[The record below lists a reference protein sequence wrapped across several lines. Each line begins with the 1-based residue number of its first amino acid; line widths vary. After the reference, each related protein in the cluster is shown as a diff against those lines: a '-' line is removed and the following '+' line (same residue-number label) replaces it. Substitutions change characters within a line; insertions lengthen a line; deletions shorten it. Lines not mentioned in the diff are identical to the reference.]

1 MTPRIFYRTL
11 AIAEAVTWTLLIAG
25 MILKYAVGVGDW
37 PVKVGGFAHGLVFI
51 GYVTAAVLVGLNQR
65 WPKRLIVG
73 AGATAFVPYLTIP
86 FDRWLERKN
95 MLEGNWRTSVTD
107 HPHDG
112 HWVQVLLRWML
123 NRPVLLGVIFVVFV
137 GGIMS
142 TMLFIGPPGGR
153 A

>member
-1 MTPRIFYRTL
+1 MTPRTFYRTL

-25 MILKYAVGVGDW
+25 MILKYGVGVGDW

-51 GYVTAAVLVGLNQR
+51 GYVSTAVLVGLNQR
-65 WPKRLIVG
+65 WPKRLIAG

-95 MLEGNWRTSVTD
+95 MLEGHWRTSVTD
-107 HPHDG
+107 HPRDG